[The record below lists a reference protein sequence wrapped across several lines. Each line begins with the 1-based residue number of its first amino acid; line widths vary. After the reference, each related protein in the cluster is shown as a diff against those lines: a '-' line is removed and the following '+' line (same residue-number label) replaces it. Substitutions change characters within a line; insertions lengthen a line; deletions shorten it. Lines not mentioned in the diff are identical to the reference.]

1 MPVVFNL
8 LKTLAGHGY
17 DVNAVSFSRD
27 AKLLVSGGGDRTA
40 RLWDLATYEMVHS
53 ADHGEWINAVC
64 FAPSGQA
71 FVTAARDGSVK
82 LWGAVNGQLFGTIQ
96 AHAQNAT
103 AAAFTPDG
111 RRLVTAGADGHI
123 RLFNLREKRIERDI
137 AAHTGWIWDLAIT
150 SHGDHVVSCSADRTV
165 RVWGIEDG
173 ECVLTLDG
181 HEDDVLGVACAPD
194 DSRIAAVAKDGGL
207 NVWDCATGGLVYRI
221 AAHETA
227 ANTVC
232 FSPDGERIV
241 TGGADHLLRIW
252 TAEGGVK
259 ERDLSGH
266 QDYVAMAI
274 FSGDGQR
281 MSSCGGDGTVK
292 VWEVSERAAYAVTA
306 DRDPD
311 LIIEREADRPVVEA
325 STSIYAAGKEVAK
338 ATLKNGIGVT
348 MLQASVDKYA
358 LSVGATQRTAVT
370 VAGDQVSVF
379 GATGV
384 LLLKYDVTKNE
395 VAFDRTDGA
404 AAPWS
409 DGRDAAT
416 ALDPRLERG
425 DSGSARAFGGDLE
438 LELER
443 SSGTATR
450 YEAFEQHGR
459 VLAREQIGSTGHS
472 LRLVQFDENT
482 LYLLFDTAE
491 EPTVVLKDEHLDVR
505 DASGTAVFRLHL
517 RSLEPVI
524 SRKGADEPP
533 TPEAPQAEERDAVRD
548 PLLVHGLAEM
558 GAEERGARL
567 HKILERAV
575 WAKASDVHIPSG
587 AKVLVRKHGR
597 LQPLDVRSYTPE
609 EIESM
614 VLDVLTPQ
622 QQQLFAE
629 TNDLDFSYE
638 IRGVGRFRANVL
650 RQHRG
655 IDATFRIIPSA
666 IPAAESLGLPPAILP
681 LTRHHNGLVLVTGP
695 AGQGKSTTIA
705 CLVDMINSERP
716 QHIITVEDPI
726 EFVHPI
732 KRAVVNQREV
742 GRHTMSFANAL
753 RAALREDPDVIVV
766 GEMRDL
772 ETISLAITA
781 SETGHLVFGTLM
793 TSSAAQTVDR
803 MLDSFPSGQQAQVRT
818 MLSESLRAIVSQQ
831 LVPTAD
837 GEGRVLA
844 SEVLLGTPAV
854 ANLIRDKKTF
864 QIQSIMQ
871 TSRNIGMQRMDD
883 ALWDLYQTGRIA
895 PESALRYA
903 QDLKAMETRMR
914 PRSAAPHETSATR
927 R

>member
-17 DVNAVSFSRD
+17 DVNSVSFSRD
-27 AKLLVSGGGDRTA
+27 GKLLVSGGGDRTA
-40 RLWDLATYEMVHS
+40 RLWDLSTYEMARS
-53 ADHGEWINAVC
+53 AEHGEWVNAVC

-82 LWGAVNGQLFGTIQ
+82 LWGVENAQLFGTIQ
-96 AHAQNAT
+96 AHAQNAS

-111 RRLVTAGADGHI
+111 RRLVTAGGDGHV
-123 RLFNLREKRIERDI
+123 RVFNLREKRIERDI
-137 AAHTGWIWDLAIT
+137 AAHTGWVWGLALT
-150 SHGDHVVSCSADRTV
+150 SQGDHVASCGADRAV
-165 RVWGIEDG
+165 HVWGIEDG
-173 ECVLTLDG
+173 GCVLTLEG
-181 HEDDVLGVACAPD
+181 HRDDVLGVALAPD
-194 DSRIAAVAKDGGL
+194 DSRAATAGKDGGL
-207 NVWDCATGGLVYRI
+207 YVWDCETGSLLYRVD
-221 AAHETA
+221 AHEGPV
-227 ANTVC
+227 NTVC

-241 TGGADHLLRIW
+241 TGGADHLLRVW
-252 TAEGGVK
+252 TAGSGVK
-259 ERDLSGH
+259 ERELSGH
-266 QDYVAMAI
+266 QDYVAMAV

-292 VWEVSERAAYAVTA
+292 VWEVSAHAAYAA
-306 DRDPD
+306 AAERDPN
-311 LIIEREADRPVVEA
+311 LIIEREDDGPVVEA
-325 STSIYAAGKEVAK
+325 AASLYAAGKEIAR
-338 ATLKNGIGVT
+338 ATLKNGLGVAL
-348 MLQASVDKYA
+348 LQAAAEKYSLA
-358 LSVGATQRTAVT
+358 VGATNRTALT
-370 VAGDQVSVF
+370 VAGSQVSVF

-384 LLLKYDVTKNE
+384 LLLKYDVAKNE
-395 VAFDRTDGA
+395 IAFDRTEGA

-409 DGRDAAT
+409 DGSDDGPAT
-416 ALDPRLERG
+416 LDPRLERG

-443 SSGTATR
+443 SSGPATTR
-450 YEAFEQHGR
+450 YEAFERHGR
-459 VLAREQIGSTGHS
+459 LLARERLGASGHT
-472 LRLVQFDENT
+472 LRFVQFDENT
-482 LYLLFDTAE
+482 LYLLFDSAE
-491 EPTVVLKDEHLDVR
+491 EPTVVLRDEHLDVR
-505 DASGTAVFRLHL
+505 DASGTARFRLHL

-524 SRKGADEPP
+524 TRRGADEPP
-533 TPEAPQAEERDAVRD
+533 AAEARPPAEPAVVRD

-567 HKILERAV
+567 HKVLERAV
-575 WAKASDVHIPSG
+575 WSKASDVHIASG

-597 LQPLDVRSYTPE
+597 LQPLDVRGHTPE
-609 EIESM
+609 EIEAM
-614 VLDVLTPQ
+614 VLEILTPHQ
-622 QQQLFAE
+622 QQIFAE

-655 IDATFRIIPSA
+655 VDATFRVIPGA
-666 IPAAESLGLPPAILP
+666 IPAAETLGLPAAILP

-732 KRAVVNQREV
+732 KQAVVNQREV

-803 MLDSFPSGQQAQVRT
+803 VLDSFPAGQQAQIRT
-818 MLSESLRAIVSQQ
+818 MLSESLRGIVSQQ
-831 LVPTAD
+831 LVPTVD

-844 SEVLLGTPAV
+844 CEVLLGTPAV

-864 QIQSIMQ
+864 QIQSVMQ
-871 TSRNIGMQRMDD
+871 TARNLGMQRMDD
-883 ALWDLYQTGRIA
+883 ALWDLYQSGRIA
-895 PESALRYA
+895 PESAVRYA
-903 QDLKAMETRMR
+903 HDPKAMETRMR
-914 PRSAAPHETSATR
+914 PSAR
-927 R
+927 RQ